1 MRRPPTRARIDHG
14 RRHVREPAQVLA
26 QTRIGARTERR
37 ALVLMAGL
45 FALFGCVTWL
55 NGVLIPFLKLVCQL
69 DTFAA
74 LLVTFA
80 FYIAYFVMAIP
91 SARVL
96 AVTGYRHGMAL
107 GLAVMAA
114 GTLIF
119 VPAALMRSYGVFL
132 AGLFIQGT
140 GLCLLQTAANPYV
153 IILGPRESAAR
164 RVSIMG
170 VCNKL
175 AGAISPMVLG
185 ALVFADFGQIQPT
198 GHEPVAQAVLS
209 QLAHRL
215 IVPYLAM
222 AVALAIL
229 TIAVER
235 SGLPEPREPPL
246 EQDRGAGGRFRWASH
261 PLLLL
266 GFWALFFEMALEV
279 ITGDTIVLYGQ
290 ALHFPIGTARFFASM
305 TLAAMVIGYLLGI
318 ALIPKRISQ
327 ERALALSAGIGIVL
341 TVAIAGTH
349 GMLSVLFVAS
359 LGFANA
365 VLWPAIFPIA
375 LTGLGEHT
383 KTGAAIMIMAIVG
396 GAVVPP
402 AYGLLARAVGNQMA
416 YLSLVPMYAAILGYA
431 LFARHR
437 MDGARTQAG
446 AGS

>member
-1 MRRPPTRARIDHG
+1 MSAAG
-14 RRHVREPAQVLA
+14 
-26 QTRIGARTERR
+26 TERR

-69 DTFAA
+69 DTFQA

-107 GLAVMAA
+107 GLGIMAV
-114 GTLIF
+114 GTLVF
-119 VPAALMRSYGVFL
+119 VPAALLRSYGVFL
-132 AGLFIQGT
+132 TGLFVQGT
-140 GLCLLQTAANPYV
+140 GLCLLQTATNPYV
-153 IILGPRESAAR
+153 IILGPPESAAR

-175 AGAISPMVLG
+175 AGAISPILLG
-185 ALVFADFGQIQPT
+185 ALVFADFGHMRIAAHGP
-198 GHEPVAQAVLS
+198 GGEAALS

-215 IVPYLAM
+215 ILPYLAL
-222 AVALAIL
+222 AVGLLAL
-229 TIAVER
+229 TVAVDR
-235 SGLPEPREPPL
+235 SGLPEPKEPPA
-246 EQDRGAGGRFRWASH
+246 ERNGGEKGRFRFSSH
-261 PLLLL
+261 PLLLF
-266 GFWALFFEMALEV
+266 GFGALFFEMALEV
-279 ITGDTIVLYGQ
+279 IAGDTIVLYGQ
-290 ALHFPIGTARFFASM
+290 ALHFPLQTARFFASL

-318 ALIPKRISQ
+318 ALIPRRIGQ
-327 ERALALSAGIGIVL
+327 ERALALSAGAGIVL
-341 TVAIAGTH
+341 TVAIVATH
-349 GMLSVLFVAS
+349 GMLSVLMVAS

-396 GAVVPP
+396 GAVMPP
-402 AYGLLARAVGNQMA
+402 CYGLLARVVGNQMA
-416 YLSLVPMYAAILGYA
+416 YLALVPMYAFILSYA
-431 LFARHR
+431 LYAHR
-437 MDGARTQAG
+437 RIGLPRALRG
-446 AGS
+446 VG

>member
-1 MRRPPTRARIDHG
+1 MIATPTAG
-14 RRHVREPAQVLA
+14 A
-26 QTRIGARTERR
+26 QTDRR
-37 ALVLMAGL
+37 ALALMAGL

-55 NGVLIPFLKLVCQL
+55 NGVLIPFLKVVCRL

-96 AVTGYRHGMAL
+96 AVTGYRRGMAL

-114 GTLIF
+114 GTLVF
-119 VPAALMRSYGVFL
+119 VPAALMRSYGAFL
-132 AGLFIQGT
+132 AGLFVQGT

-153 IILGPRESAAR
+153 IILGPLESAAR

-185 ALVFADFGQIQPT
+185 ALVFADFGDIPLS
-198 GHEPVAQAVLS
+198 GDAAVSAAALS
-209 QLAHRL
+209 ELAHRL
-215 IVPYLAM
+215 IVPYVAM
-222 AVALAIL
+222 AIGLLAL
-229 TIAVER
+229 TIGVER
-235 SGLPEPREPPL
+235 SGLPELQEPAA
-246 EQDRGAGGRFRWASH
+246 EEDRPGGVRFRWSHH
-261 PLLLL
+261 PLLLF

-279 ITGDTIVLYGQ
+279 IAGDTIVLYGQ
-290 ALHFPIGTARFFASM
+290 ALHFPIQTARFFASM
-305 TLAAMVIGYLLGI
+305 TLTAMVIGYVLGI
-318 ALIPKRISQ
+318 VLIPRRLSQ
-327 ERALALSAGIGIVL
+327 ERALAFSACIGIAL
-341 TVAIAGTH
+341 TVAIAATH
-349 GMLSVLFVAS
+349 GMLSVLMVAS

-365 VLWPAIFPIA
+365 VLWPAIFPLA

-402 AYGLLARAVGNQMA
+402 GYGLLARVVGSQMA
-416 YLSLVPMYAAILGYA
+416 YLALIPMYAVILSYA
-431 LFARHR
+431 LYARRR
-437 MDGARTQAG
+437 MDNLRALAG
-446 AGS
+446 AGP